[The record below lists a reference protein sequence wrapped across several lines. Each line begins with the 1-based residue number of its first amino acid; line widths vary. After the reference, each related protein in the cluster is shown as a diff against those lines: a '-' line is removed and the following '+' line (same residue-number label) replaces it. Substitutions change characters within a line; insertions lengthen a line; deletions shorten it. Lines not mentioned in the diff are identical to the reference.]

1 MSSLQSG
8 GISREEVASYSIRA
22 NHELI
27 LDLCRAKDALEQVN
41 DRLPDLFGICT
52 AEGIIVKANTAYS
65 KLVQIDHEDIAY
77 SSMDKLFRSETYRI
91 IHESIKY
98 MIKNNLN
105 DFSLELP
112 IDKQNFDK
120 LFHWT
125 FSRFDSVSDRRGQ
138 LLSFV
143 GKDITRLRDLEGK
156 LANIFTAIPLGVVTI
171 NSEKKIEWPYSAY
184 TELLVKRKDL
194 NGLTIEDGLFGNSL
208 RYMNHTQKDSVQ
220 ILLNQMGGEEQWFD
234 MTKDQFPL
242 EIPVGESTDIDPTGW
257 IGLSYSPIIRQ
268 GIVDK
273 VLVVVEDITERV
285 RQRLSMYKKLT
296 REQKLAQIF
305 FDLQDAES
313 FVLDSGLD
321 DINSYIHKLG
331 LGLKDGIKPRA
342 FCTALHGI
350 KGVARAVNFSLF
362 KDFVHEMEART
373 LRNDAENEGNMPARL
388 NAEFTIL
395 TAEWNELLKFITIFR
410 SSNSEQKSIESS
422 QNRQYVDLMAKKDVI
437 KAALEGTLRSLPKEL
452 HSLLLEPLAK
462 LETLTCAPLDVLTP
476 KLTVFAQNM
485 AEKLGKRVRLVCNWN
500 ESEVDQDKLAVIS
513 EIFYHLLT
521 NAIDH
526 GVEKPDERQSKGKP
540 EEGLIKVT
548 CVEDNK
554 TLQISIEDDG
564 AGINTDAV
572 LAKAAKQGIVKPGE
586 SLSDNQI
593 WNLVI
598 SSGFST
604 ASVVTD
610 FSGRGIG
617 LDAVDERVK
626 NLGGSGLMISR
637 SARNAGTTFQFEMKK
652 FR

>member
-1 MSSLQSG
+1 MSNPQVRVM
-8 GISREEVASYSIRA
+8 SREEVASHSIRA

-27 LDLCRAKDALEQVN
+27 LDLCRAKEALEQIN
-41 DRLPDLFGICT
+41 DELPDLFGVCS
-52 AEGIIVKANTAYS
+52 AEGIIVKANSAYS
-65 KLVQIDHEDIAY
+65 KLTGIDHEDIAY
-77 SSMDKLFRSETYRI
+77 SSMKKLFRDETYRI
-91 IHESIKY
+91 IQESIKY

-112 IDKQNFDK
+112 IDKINFDS
-120 LFHWT
+120 LYHWT
-125 FSRFDSVSDRRGQ
+125 FSRFGSVSDRRGQ
-138 LLSFV
+138 LFSFV
-143 GKDITRLRDLEGK
+143 GKDITQLRDLEGK

-184 TELLVKRKDL
+184 TELLLKRKNL
-194 NGLTIEDGLFGNSL
+194 NGLTIEEGIFGNST

-220 ILLNQMGGEEQWFD
+220 ILLNQLGGEEQWFD

-285 RQRLSMYKKLT
+285 RQRLSISKKLT

-313 FVLDSGLD
+313 FVLDSSID
-321 DINSYIHKLG
+321 DIKSYTNQLA
-331 LGLKDGIKPRA
+331 LGLKDDIKPRA
-342 FCTALHGI
+342 FCNALHGI

-373 LRNDAENEGNMPARL
+373 LRNAAENDGNMPARL

-395 TAEWNELLKFITIFR
+395 SAEWNELLKFITIFR
-410 SSNSEQKSIESS
+410 SSNAEQKSADSS
-422 QNRQYVDLMAKKDVI
+422 QSKQYVDLLAKKDLI
-437 KAALEGTLRSLPKEL
+437 KASLEGAMRWLPKEL
-452 HSLLLEPLAK
+452 HNVMLEPLAK
-462 LETLTCAPLDVLTP
+462 LETLACAPMDILTP
-476 KLTVFAQNM
+476 KLNVFAQNT
-485 AEKLGKRVRLVCNWN
+485 AKKLGKHVRLICNWN
-500 ESEVDQDKLAVIS
+500 DTEVDQGKLPVIS

-526 GVEKPDERQSKGKP
+526 GVEKPDDRQSKGKP
-540 EEGLIKVT
+540 EEGMIKIT
-548 CVEDNK
+548 CVEDN
-554 TLQISIEDDG
+554 QILRVSIEDDG

-572 LAKAAKQGIVKPGE
+572 LAKATKLGIVKPE
-586 SLSDNQI
+586 RMLSENQI
-593 WNLVI
+593 WNLI
-598 SSGFST
+598 ITSGFST
-604 ASVVTD
+604 ATVVTD

-626 NLGGSGLMISR
+626 HIGGSGLRITS
-637 SARNAGTTFQFEMKK
+637 SVPNVGTTFTFEFKK
-652 FR
+652 FK

>member
-1 MSSLQSG
+1 MSNSQAG
-8 GISREEVASYSIRA
+8 VMSREEVASYSIRA

-52 AEGIIVKANTAYS
+52 ADGVIVKANTAYS

-91 IHESIKY
+91 IQESIKY

-120 LFHWT
+120 LYHWT

-184 TELLVKRKDL
+184 TEILLKRKDL
-194 NGLTIEDGLFGNSL
+194 NGLTIEVGLFGNSI
-208 RYMNHTQKDSVQ
+208 RYMNHTQKDSIQ
-220 ILLNQMGGEEQWFD
+220 ILLNQLGGEEQWFD

-242 EIPVGESTDIDPTGW
+242 EIPVGESTDVDPTGW
-257 IGLSYSPIIRQ
+257 IGLSYSPIVRQ

-285 RQRLSMYKKLT
+285 RQRLSMSKKLS

-313 FVLDSGLD
+313 FVLDSGID
-321 DINSYIHKLG
+321 DIKSYIHRLG
-331 LGLKDGIKPRA
+331 LGLKDSIEPRS

-350 KGVARAVNFSLF
+350 KGVSRAVNFSLF

-373 LRNDAENEGNMPARL
+373 LRNDAENDGNMPARL

-410 SSNSEQKSIESS
+410 SSNAEQKSAESS
-422 QNRQYVDLMAKKDVI
+422 QSKQYQDLAAKKDII
-437 KAALEGTLRSLPKEL
+437 KASLEATLRSLPKEL
-452 HSLLLEPLAK
+452 HSIILEPLAK
-462 LETLTCAPLDVLTP
+462 LETLTCAPMDMLTP
-476 KLTVFAQNM
+476 KLTVFAQNT
-485 AEKLGKRVRLVCNWN
+485 AEKLGKRVRLICNWN
-500 ESEVDQDKLAVIS
+500 EAEVDHGKISVIS

-526 GVEKPDERQSKGKP
+526 GIEKPDDRQSKGKP
-540 EEGLIKVT
+540 KEGMIKVT
-548 CVEDNK
+548 CVEENK
-554 TLQISIEDDG
+554 ILQVTVEDDG
-564 AGINTDAV
+564 AGINTEAV
-572 LAKAAKQGIVKPGE
+572 LAKARKLGIVKSGE
-586 SLSDNQI
+586 ALSDSQI

-598 SSGFST
+598 ASGFST

-626 NLGGSGLMISR
+626 NFGGSGLIVSR
-637 SARNAGTTFQFEMKK
+637 SAPNAGTTFTFELKK